1 MKRKQVLQLIDDKLK
16 VYSELHDPIERM
28 KDLKPRTEA
37 TELKLPQ
44 T

>member
-16 VYSELHDPIERM
+16 VYSEQDHLIERM
-28 KDLKPRTEA
+28 KDLEPRTEA